1 MTKLPGHGS
10 HLEMLIGVCVE
21 SVQTCILL
29 SRFAEEE
36 SEQQRLG
43 NFSRV
48 IGRIIAKTR
57 FCWVEI
63 KMPYVYFL
71 LSAYSL
77 ETIFVMWKKN

>member
-1 MTKLPGHGS
+1 
-10 HLEMLIGVCVE
+10 MLMGVCVE

-29 SRFAEEE
+29 SRFPEEE
-36 SEQQRLG
+36 SKQQGLG

-48 IGRIIAKTR
+48 IGRLIGKPS

-77 ETIFVMWKKN
+77 ETIFVMWEKS